1 VHQVP
6 SIVEKTL
13 EKVLED
19 EIMVLVVVKDSE
31 EGMVEGKAVEDK
43 VQQERGIDIQLLE
56 YDNWYALRYGS
67 RIGLGVRV
75 EVHGQGG
82 EEVDTVVV

>member
-1 VHQVP
+1 
-6 SIVEKTL
+6 VEKTL

-43 VQQERGIDIQLLE
+43 ERGIDIQLLE

-67 RIGLGVRV
+67 RIGLGLRV